1 MPPDRPRRRAAT
13 VRRMAWEHEVVAFN
27 TATESTNRMHDD
39 AVAAT
44 FGFRG
49 GLVPGVD
56 VWAYL
61 SRPCVD
67 RWGVAFLEHG
77 TMEARFLL
85 PVYDGERVVCRL
97 DEDGRLTATGPDGTL
112 RAEGRADVTEHPPVR
127 WLGTADV
134 PDPVPAAEPQLL
146 APGTVLGTLRFHHR
160 AAPAAQYLADVREDS
175 AVYERGA
182 VAHPGFLARQAN
194 YVLSSSVRLGP
205 WIHVSTRAHHRGL
218 ARDGEL
224 VEVRG
229 VVTGEREHKGHRFV
243 DLDVEV
249 TADERPVWS
258 ASHTAIWRPRQD
270 RA

>member
-1 MPPDRPRRRAAT
+1 
-13 VRRMAWEHEVVAFN
+13 MAWEYEVVACN

-61 SRPCVD
+61 TRPCVD
-67 RWGVAFLEHG
+67 RWGVEFLEAG
-77 TMEARFLL
+77 TMEARFVL
-85 PVYDGERVVCRL
+85 PVYDGEPVRCRL
-97 DEDGRLTATGPDGTL
+97 DDDGTLTATGPDGTV
-112 RAEGRADVTEHPPVR
+112 RARGHAGMDEAPPVAEI
-127 WLGTADV
+127 GTADP
-134 PDPVPAAEPQLL
+134 PDPVPAAEAELL

-160 AAPAAQYLADVREDS
+160 AGPGAQYLADVREDS
-175 AVYERGA
+175 DVYQEGE

-194 YVLSSSVRLGP
+194 YVLSNSVRLGP
-205 WIHVSTRAHHRGL
+205 WIHVSTRAHHRSTV
-218 ARDGEL
+218 RDGEL

-229 VVTGEREHKGHRFV
+229 VVTAEREHKGHRFV
-243 DLDVEV
+243 DLGVEI
-249 TADERPVWS
+249 TADGRPAWS
-258 ASHTAIWRPRQD
+258 AAHTAIWRPRRD

>member
-1 MPPDRPRRRAAT
+1 
-13 VRRMAWEHEVVAFN
+13 MAWEHEVIAFN

-39 AVAAT
+39 TVAAT

-61 SRPCVD
+61 TRPCVD
-67 RWGVAFLEHG
+67 RWGTAFLEGG
-77 TMEARFLL
+77 TMGARFLL
-85 PVYDGERVVCRL
+85 PVYDGEQVVCRL
-97 DEDGRLTATGPDGTL
+97 EEDGTLTATGPDGTV
-112 RAEGRADVTEHPPVR
+112 RAQGRAGMDDPPPPAEIDA
-127 WLGTADV
+127 ADV
-134 PDPVPAAEPQLL
+134 PDPVPPAEAELL

-160 AAPAAQYLADVREDS
+160 AGPAGQYLADVREDS
-175 AVYERGA
+175 DVYQGGA

-218 ARDGEL
+218 VRDGEL

-229 VVTGEREHKGHRFV
+229 VVTDERAHKGHRFV
-243 DLDVEV
+243 DLDVAI
-249 TADERPVWS
+249 TADGRPVWS
-258 ASHTAIWRPRQD
+258 AAHTAIWRPRRQ
-270 RA
+270 RG

>member
-1 MPPDRPRRRAAT
+1 
-13 VRRMAWEHEVVAFN
+13 MAWEHEVVAFN

-39 AVAAT
+39 TVAAT

-61 SRPCVD
+61 TRPCVD
-67 RWGVAFLEHG
+67 RWGTAFLEHG
-77 TMEARFLL
+77 TMEARFLV
-85 PVYDGERVVCRL
+85 PMYDGERVVCRL
-97 DEDGRLTATGPDGTL
+97 EDDGTLTATGPDGTV
-112 RAEGRADVTEHPPVR
+112 RARGRADLDDQPPPKH
-127 WLGTADV
+127 LAPAEG
-134 PDPVPAAEPQLL
+134 PEPVPAAEPELL

-160 AAPAAQYLADVREDS
+160 AGPAAQYLADVRETS
-175 AVYERGA
+175 EVYEAGT

-205 WIHVSTRAHHRGL
+205 WIHVGTRAHHRRIV
-218 ARDGEL
+218 RDGEL

-229 VVTGEREHKGHRFV
+229 VVTDEREHTGHRFV
-243 DLDVEV
+243 ELDVEI
-249 TADERPVWS
+249 TADGRPAWS

>member
-1 MPPDRPRRRAAT
+1 
-13 VRRMAWEHEVVAFN
+13 MAWEHEVVACN

-61 SRPCVD
+61 TRPCVD
-67 RWGVAFLEHG
+67 RWGVAFLEGG
-77 TMEARFLL
+77 TMDARFLV

-97 DEDGRLTATGPDGTL
+97 DDDGTLTATGPDGTV
-112 RAEGRADVTEHPPVR
+112 RARGHAELADPPPPEQ
-127 WLGTADV
+127 LEAADV
-134 PDPVPAAEPQLL
+134 PDPVPPVEPGLL
-146 APGTVLGTLRFHHR
+146 TPGAVLGTLRLQHR
-160 AAPAAQYLADVREDS
+160 AGPAAQYLSDVRETS
-175 AVYERGA
+175 ELYEGGS

-194 YVLSSSVRLGP
+194 YVLSHSVRLGP
-205 WIHVSTRAHHRGL
+205 WIHVSTRAHHRSIV
-218 ARDGEL
+218 RDGEL

-229 VVTGEREHKGHRFV
+229 VVTDEREHKGHRFV
-243 DLDVEV
+243 DLDVEI
-249 TADERPVWS
+249 TADGRPAWS